1 MKKIIVM
8 TLIALMLV
16 QPMTVYGRTKS
27 EQEAIEKAKV
37 EYEAIWEEYK
47 DDLYGKNVFDCDEYY
62 NAYREFSIRTQDNLY
77 FKFAVGDVRWTNDTE
92 EEYVNETENDFT
104 RLYLHADVDS
114 EWLRKGNTSAIGI
127 VFRMTYNGEDEEV
140 IEGLRENYAIPEDDG
155 ACLYFKTELLY
166 KNNYTRIVSLPLFY
180 DSSYEIDEIY
190 CDNLPLTSLYVNG
203 EKSEGKLFDNTDKA
217 LEGDNKHKALT
228 VEFTLG
234 TPLTEDE
241 FVSKYGSISYDDTI
255 KIALDTE
262 SYVGIREL
270 VDGWGNDK
278 EPTKAPENTKTPEYT
293 KAPENPVTPTKEPIT
308 LVGDRNTEEEKEN
321 QRVPFWVYLIIVG
334 IAGIGVGVFLIIK
347 KKKQGDSV

>member
-37 EYEAIWEEYK
+37 EYEAIVEEYEGI
-47 DDLYGKNVFDCDEYY
+47 LNGKNVFDCDEYH
-62 NAYREFSIRTQDNLY
+62 NAYKEYRIKVQDNAY
-77 FKFAVGDVRWTNDTE
+77 YRFFVGDVHWSNDTE
-92 EEYVNETENDFT
+92 EEYVNETLNDFT

-127 VFRMTYNGEDEEV
+127 VFRMTLNGEDE
-140 IEGLRENYAIPEDDG
+140 IEYFRENYAIPEDDG

-166 KNNYTRIVSLPLFY
+166 KNNYTRIVSLPLF
-180 DSSYEIDEIY
+180 DDFSYEIDEIY

-203 EKSEGKLFDNTDKA
+203 EKSEGKLFDDTDKA

-241 FVSKYGSISYDDTI
+241 FISKYGSISYDDTI

-278 EPTKAPENTKTPEYT
+278 EPTKAPKNTKTPEYT
-293 KAPENPVTPTKEPIT
+293 KAPENVPVTPTKEPIT
-308 LVGDRNTEEEKEN
+308 LVGDRNTEEETDN

-334 IAGIGVGVFLIIK
+334 IAGVGVGIFLIIK
-347 KKKQGDSV
+347 KKKQ